1 MMENSIYPQYDYIN
15 HSVKVQHSYLKV
27 NVTAVSSQL
36 NVKISPLCKIN
47 KNDDYELFLVQEKL
61 FVLSDGVSFKVLKA
75 H

>member
-1 MMENSIYPQYDYIN
+1 MMENSIYPQYDYID

-27 NVTAVSSQL
+27 NVTVVSSQL

-47 KNDDYELFLVQEKL
+47 KNDDYELFLVQEEL